1 MALPEIATPIYT
13 LTIPS
18 TKKRVKYRPFLV
30 KEQKLLIL
38 AMENEDQEQILDA
51 ITNTIKACLITKL
64 DMSTLALFD
73 IEYLFLQIRA
83 RSISEE
89 IEMRVTCADD
99 GETTVDVKFMVDDV
113 KVNFPKGHTN
123 IIKLDDD
130 LTIEMQYPDLDYFA
144 KINFMDEKVD
154 EYELVA
160 KCIKRVYVGEDD
172 FTSDSLDESKAW
184 VEGLTNNQFEKIQSF
199 FETMP
204 TLRHVLK
211 VKNPKTKVAN
221 EVVLEGL
228 SDFFVQPSFTRA
240 S

>member
-1 MALPEIATPIYT
+1 MPLPEIATPTYT

-51 ITNTIKACLITKL
+51 ITNPIKACLITNV
-64 DMSTLALFD
+64 DMATLALFD

-123 IIKLDDD
+123 IIELDND

-172 FTSDSLDESKAW
+172 FTSDSLDESKEW

-211 VKNPKTKVAN
+211 VKNPKTKVVN

-228 SDFFVQPSFTRA
+228 SDFFV
-240 S
+240 

>member
-18 TKKRVKYRPFLV
+18 TKKKVKYRPFLV
-30 KEQKLLIL
+30 KEQKILIL

-51 ITNTIKACLITKL
+51 ITNTIKACLITKV
-64 DMSTLALFD
+64 DMATLALFD

-123 IIKLDDD
+123 IVKLDND
-130 LTIEMQYPDLDYFA
+130 LTIEMQYPDLDYFT

-184 VEGLTNNQFEKIQSF
+184 VEGLTNNQFEKIQQF

-211 VKNPKTKVAN
+211 VKNPKTKVTN

-228 SDFFVQPSFTRA
+228 SDFFV
-240 S
+240 

>member
-18 TKKRVKYRPFLV
+18 TKKKVKYRPFLV

-38 AMENEDQEQILDA
+38 ARENEDQEQILDA
-51 ITNTIKACLITKL
+51 ITNTIKACLITKV
-64 DMSTLALFD
+64 DMATLALFD

-123 IIKLDDD
+123 IIKLNDD

-184 VEGLTNNQFEKIQSF
+184 VE
-199 FETMP
+199 
-204 TLRHVLK
+204 
-211 VKNPKTKVAN
+211 
-221 EVVLEGL
+221 
-228 SDFFVQPSFTRA
+228 
-240 S
+240 

>member
-13 LTIPS
+13 LTVPS

-38 AMENEDQEQILDA
+38 ALENDDQEQILDA
-51 ITNTIKACLITKL
+51 ITKTIQNCLHTKINVA
-64 DMSTLALFD
+64 DMALFD
-73 IEYLFLQIRA
+73 IEYLFLHIRA

-89 IEMRVTCADD
+89 IEMKVTCADD

-130 LTIEMQYPDLDYFA
+130 LTVEMKYPDLEYFT
-144 KINFMDEKVD
+144 KVNFIGTDPD
-154 EYELVA
+154 PYELVA
-160 KCIKRVYVGEDD
+160 KCIKRVYVGEEDY
-172 FTSDSLDESKAW
+172 SADSVEESKKW
-184 VEGLTNNQFEKIQSF
+184 VEGLTNNQFDKLQTF

-204 TLRHVLK
+204 SLRHVLK
-211 VKNPKTKVAN
+211 VKNPKTKKSN
-221 EVVLEGL
+221 EVILEGL
-228 SDFFVQPSFTRA
+228 SDFFA
-240 S
+240 

>member
-1 MALPEIATPIYT
+1 MALPEIATPTYT

-18 TKKRVKYRPFLV
+18 TKKKVKYRPFLV

-51 ITNTIKACLITKL
+51 ITNTIKSCLITKI
-64 DMSTLALFD
+64 DMATLALFD

-123 IIKLDDD
+123 IIKLDDN

-172 FTSDSLDESKAW
+172 FTSDSLDESKEW

-211 VKNPKTKVAN
+211 VKNPKTKVVN

-228 SDFFVQPSFTRA
+228 SDFFV
-240 S
+240 

>member
-1 MALPEIATPIYT
+1 MALPEIATPTYT

-51 ITNTIKACLITKL
+51 ITNTIKACLITKI
-64 DMSTLALFD
+64 DMTTLALFD

-123 IIKLDDD
+123 IIQLSDD

-184 VEGLTNNQFEKIQSF
+184 VEGLTNSQFEKIQSF

-211 VKNPKTKVAN
+211 VKNPKTKVVN

-228 SDFFVQPSFTRA
+228 SDFFV
-240 S
+240 

>member
-1 MALPEIATPIYT
+1 MALPEIATPTYT

-18 TKKRVKYRPFLV
+18 TKKKVKYRPFLV
-30 KEQKLLIL
+30 KEQKILIL

-51 ITNTIKACLITKL
+51 ITNTIKACLITKV
-64 DMSTLALFD
+64 DMATLALFD

-89 IEMRVTCADD
+89 IEMRVTCGDD

-113 KVNFPKGHTN
+113 KVNFPKGHSN

-130 LTIEMQYPDLDYFA
+130 LTIEMKYPDLEYFTQV
-144 KINFMDEKVD
+144 NFVGGEPDP
-154 EYELVA
+154 YELVA

-172 FTSDSLDESKAW
+172 YTPDSVDESRKW
-184 VEGLTNNQFEKIQSF
+184 LEGLTNQQFDKIQVF

-204 TLRHVLK
+204 SLRHVLK
-211 VKNPKTKVAN
+211 VKNPKTKVSN

-228 SDFFVQPSFTRA
+228 SDFFA
-240 S
+240 

>member
-1 MALPEIATPIYT
+1 MALPEIATPTYT

-18 TKKRVKYRPFLV
+18 TKKKVKYRPFLV
-30 KEQKLLIL
+30 KEQKILIL

-51 ITNTIKACLITKL
+51 ITNTIKACLITKI
-64 DMSTLALFD
+64 DMATLALFD

-123 IIKLDDD
+123 IVKLDGD
-130 LTIEMQYPDLDYFA
+130 LTIEMQYPDLDYFT

-211 VKNPKTKVAN
+211 VKNPKTKVTN

-228 SDFFVQPSFTRA
+228 SDFFV
-240 S
+240 

>member
-1 MALPEIATPIYT
+1 MALPEIATPTYT

-18 TKKRVKYRPFLV
+18 TKKKVKYRPFLV

-51 ITNTIKACLITKL
+51 ITNTIKACLITKI
-64 DMSTLALFD
+64 DMATLALFD

-123 IIKLDDD
+123 IIKLNDD

-172 FTSDSLDESKAW
+172 FTSDSLDESKEW

-211 VKNPKTKVAN
+211 VKNPKTKVVN

-228 SDFFVQPSFTRA
+228 SDFFV
-240 S
+240 

>member
-1 MALPEIATPIYT
+1 MPLPEIATPIYT
-13 LTIPS
+13 LTLPS
-18 TKKRVKYRPFLV
+18 TKKKIKYRPFLV

-51 ITNTIKACLITKL
+51 ITNTIQACLLTKIDVK
-64 DMSTLALFD
+64 DMALFD
-73 IEYLFLQIRA
+73 IEYLFMQIRA

-89 IEMRVTCADD
+89 VEMKVTCQDD
-99 GETTVDVKFMVDDV
+99 GETTVDIKFMVDDI
-113 KVNFPKGHTN
+113 KVEFPKGHTN
-123 IIKLDDD
+123 IIKLTDD
-130 LTIEMQYPDLDYFA
+130 LTVEMKYPDIDYFT
-144 KINFMDEKVD
+144 KVNFMEKVPD

-211 VKNPKTKVAN
+211 VKNPKTKVVN

-228 SDFFVQPSFTRA
+228 SDFFV
-240 S
+240 

>member
-1 MALPEIATPIYT
+1 MALPEIATPTYT

-18 TKKRVKYRPFLV
+18 TKKKVKYRPFLV

-51 ITNTIKACLITKL
+51 ITNTIKACLITNV
-64 DMSTLALFD
+64 DMATLALFD

-123 IIKLDDD
+123 IIKLDDN
-130 LTIEMQYPDLDYFA
+130 LTIEMQDPDLDYFA

-160 KCIKRVYVGEDD
+160 KCIKRVYVG
-172 FTSDSLDESKAW
+172 
-184 VEGLTNNQFEKIQSF
+184 
-199 FETMP
+199 
-204 TLRHVLK
+204 
-211 VKNPKTKVAN
+211 
-221 EVVLEGL
+221 
-228 SDFFVQPSFTRA
+228 
-240 S
+240 

>member
-1 MALPEIATPIYT
+1 MPLPEIATPVYT
-13 LTIPS
+13 LTVPS

-38 AMENEDQEQILDA
+38 ALENDDQEQILDA
-51 ITNTIKACLITKL
+51 ITKTIQNCLHTKIKVE
-64 DMSTLALFD
+64 DMALFD

-89 IEMRVTCADD
+89 IEMKVTCADD

-123 IIKLDDD
+123 VIKIDDD
-130 LTIEMQYPDLDYFA
+130 LTVEMKYPDLDYFT
-144 KINFMDEKVD
+144 KVNFIGEEPDA
-154 EYELVA
+154 YELVA

-172 FTSDSLDESKAW
+172 YTADSVEESKKW
-184 VEGLTNNQFEKIQSF
+184 VEGLTNAQFDKIQAF

-228 SDFFVQPSFTRA
+228 SDFFA
-240 S
+240 

>member
-30 KEQKLLIL
+30 KEQKILIL

-51 ITNTIKACLITKL
+51 ITNTIKSCLITKV
-64 DMSTLALFD
+64 DMTTLALFD

-113 KVNFPKGHTN
+113 KVNYPKGHTN
-123 IIKLDDD
+123 IIELSDD

-172 FTSDSLDESKAW
+172 FTSDSLDESKEW

-211 VKNPKTKVAN
+211 VKNPKTKVTN

-228 SDFFVQPSFTRA
+228 SDFFV
-240 S
+240 

>member
-18 TKKRVKYRPFLV
+18 TKKKVKYRPFLV

-51 ITNTIKACLITKL
+51 ITNTIKACLITKI
-64 DMSTLALFD
+64 DMATLALFD

-123 IIKLDDD
+123 IIKLNDD

-172 FTSDSLDESKAW
+172 FTSDSLDESKEW

-211 VKNPKTKVAN
+211 VKNPKTKVVN

-228 SDFFVQPSFTRA
+228 SDFFV
-240 S
+240 

>member
-1 MALPEIATPIYT
+1 MPLPEIATPVYT
-13 LTIPS
+13 LTVPS

-38 AMENEDQEQILDA
+38 ALENDDQEQILDA
-51 ITNTIKACLITKL
+51 ITKTIQNCLHTKIKVE
-64 DMSTLALFD
+64 DMALFD

-89 IEMRVTCADD
+89 IEMKVTCADD

-123 IIKLDDD
+123 VIKLNDE
-130 LTIEMQYPDLDYFA
+130 LTVEMKYPDLEYFT
-144 KINFMDEKVD
+144 KINFVGEEPDP
-154 EYELVA
+154 YQLVA

-172 FTSDSLDESKAW
+172 FTADSVEESAKW
-184 VEGLTNNQFEKIQSF
+184 VESLTSAQFDMIQAF

-204 TLRHVLK
+204 SLRHVLK

-228 SDFFVQPSFTRA
+228 SDFFA
-240 S
+240 

>member
-13 LTIPS
+13 LTVPS
-18 TKKRVKYRPFLV
+18 SKKRVKYRPFLV

-38 AMENEDQEQILDA
+38 ALENDDQEQILDA
-51 ITNTIKACLITKL
+51 ITKTIQNCLHTKINVT
-64 DMSTLALFD
+64 DMALFD

-89 IEMRVTCADD
+89 IEMKVTCADD

-113 KVNFPKGHTN
+113 KVNFPKGHSN

-130 LTIEMQYPDLDYFA
+130 LTIEMKYPDLEYFTQV
-144 KINFMDEKVD
+144 NFVGGEPDP
-154 EYELVA
+154 YELVA
-160 KCIKRVYVGEDD
+160 KCIKRVYVGEED
-172 FTSDSLDESKAW
+172 FTADSVEESAKW
-184 VEGLTNNQFEKIQSF
+184 VESLTSAQFDMIQAF

-204 TLRHVLK
+204 SLRHVLK
-211 VKNPKTKVAN
+211 VKNPKTKKVN

-228 SDFFVQPSFTRA
+228 SDFFA
-240 S
+240 

>member
-13 LTIPS
+13 LTVPS

-38 AMENEDQEQILDA
+38 ALENDDQEQILDA
-51 ITNTIKACLITKL
+51 ITKTIQNCLHTKIKVE
-64 DMSTLALFD
+64 DMALFD

-89 IEMRVTCADD
+89 IEMKVTCADD

-123 IIKLDDD
+123 VIKIDDD
-130 LTIEMQYPDLDYFA
+130 LTVEMKYPDLEYFT
-144 KINFMDEKVD
+144 KVNFIGEEPDA
-154 EYELVA
+154 YELVA

-172 FTSDSLDESKAW
+172 YTADSVEESKKW
-184 VEGLTNNQFEKIQSF
+184 VEGLTNAQFDKIQAF

-228 SDFFVQPSFTRA
+228 SDFFA
-240 S
+240 

>member
-228 SDFFVQPSFTRA
+228 SDFFV
-240 S
+240 

>member
-1 MALPEIATPIYT
+1 MALPEIATPTYT

-18 TKKRVKYRPFLV
+18 TKKKVKYRPFLV
-30 KEQKLLIL
+30 KEQKILIL

-51 ITNTIKACLITKL
+51 ITNTIKACLITKI
-64 DMSTLALFD
+64 DMATLALFD

-123 IIKLDDD
+123 IVKLDGD
-130 LTIEMQYPDLDYFA
+130 LTIEMQYPDLDYFT

-184 VEGLTNNQFEKIQSF
+184 VEGLTNNQFEKIQQF

-211 VKNPKTKVAN
+211 VKNPKTKVVN

-228 SDFFVQPSFTRA
+228 SDFFV
-240 S
+240 

>member
-1 MALPEIATPIYT
+1 MALPEIATPTYT

-18 TKKRVKYRPFLV
+18 TKKKVKYRPFLV

-51 ITNTIKACLITKL
+51 ITNTIKACLITKV
-64 DMSTLALFD
+64 DMATLALFD

-89 IEMRVTCADD
+89 IEMKVTCADD

-123 IIKLDDD
+123 IIELDDD

-211 VKNPKTKVAN
+211 VKNPKTKVVN

-228 SDFFVQPSFTRA
+228 SDFFA
-240 S
+240 

>member
-1 MALPEIATPIYT
+1 MALPEIATPTYT

-51 ITNTIKACLITKL
+51 ITNTIKACLITKV
-64 DMSTLALFD
+64 DMATLALFD

-89 IEMRVTCADD
+89 IEMRVTCGDD

-123 IIKLDDD
+123 IIKLDDN

-211 VKNPKTKVAN
+211 VKNPKTKVVN

-228 SDFFVQPSFTRA
+228 SDFFV
-240 S
+240 

>member
-1 MALPEIATPIYT
+1 MPLPEIATPIYT
-13 LTIPS
+13 LTLPS
-18 TKKRVKYRPFLV
+18 TKKKIKYRPFLV

-51 ITNTIKACLITKL
+51 ITNTIQACLLTKIDVK
-64 DMSTLALFD
+64 DMALFD
-73 IEYLFLQIRA
+73 IEYLFMQIRA

-89 IEMRVTCADD
+89 VEMKVTCQDD
-99 GETTVDVKFMVDDV
+99 GETTVDIKFMVDDI

-123 IIKLDDD
+123 IIKLTDD
-130 LTIEMQYPDLDYFA
+130 LTVEMKYPDIDYFT
-144 KINFMDEKVD
+144 KINFMEETPD

-172 FTSDSLDESKAW
+172 YTSDSLEESKAW
-184 VEGLTNNQFEKIQSF
+184 VEGLTNQQFEKIQQF

-211 VKNPKTKVAN
+211 VKNPKTKVVN

-228 SDFFVQPSFTRA
+228 SDFFV
-240 S
+240 

>member
-18 TKKRVKYRPFLV
+18 TKKKVKYRPFLV

-51 ITNTIKACLITKL
+51 ITNTIKACLITKI
-64 DMSTLALFD
+64 DMATLALFD

-123 IIKLDDD
+123 IIKLSDD

-204 TLRHVLK
+204 TLRHILK
-211 VKNPKTKVAN
+211 VKNPKTKVVN

-228 SDFFVQPSFTRA
+228 SDFFV
-240 S
+240 

>member
-1 MALPEIATPIYT
+1 MPLPEIATPVYT
-13 LTIPS
+13 LTVPS

-38 AMENEDQEQILDA
+38 ALENDDQEQILDA
-51 ITNTIKACLITKL
+51 ITKTIQNCLHTKIKVE
-64 DMSTLALFD
+64 DMALFD

-89 IEMRVTCADD
+89 IEMKVTCADD
-99 GETTVDVKFMVDDV
+99 GETTIDVKFMVDDV

-130 LTIEMQYPDLDYFA
+130 LTVEMKYPDLEYFT
-144 KINFMDEKVD
+144 KVNFIGEEPDA
-154 EYELVA
+154 YELVA

-172 FTSDSLDESKAW
+172 YTADSVEESKKW
-184 VEGLTNNQFEKIQSF
+184 VEGLTNAQFDKIQAF

-204 TLRHVLK
+204 SLRHVLK

-228 SDFFVQPSFTRA
+228 SDFFA
-240 S
+240 

>member
-1 MALPEIATPIYT
+1 MALPEIATPTYT

-18 TKKRVKYRPFLV
+18 TKKKVKYRPFLV

-51 ITNTIKACLITKL
+51 ITNTIKACLITKI
-64 DMSTLALFD
+64 DMATLALFD

-123 IIKLDDD
+123 IIKLSDD

-172 FTSDSLDESKAW
+172 FTSDSLDESKEW

-211 VKNPKTKVAN
+211 VKNPKTKVVN

-228 SDFFVQPSFTRA
+228 SDFFV
-240 S
+240 

>member
-1 MALPEIATPIYT
+1 MALPEIATPTYT

-18 TKKRVKYRPFLV
+18 TKKKVKYRPFLV
-30 KEQKLLIL
+30 KEQKILIL

-51 ITNTIKACLITKL
+51 ITNTIKSCLITKV
-64 DMSTLALFD
+64 DMTTLALFD

-123 IIKLDDD
+123 IIELDND

-184 VEGLTNNQFEKIQSF
+184 VEGLTNNQFEKIQQF

-211 VKNPKTKVAN
+211 VKNPKTKVVN

-228 SDFFVQPSFTRA
+228 SDFFV
-240 S
+240 

>member
-13 LTIPS
+13 LTVPS
-18 TKKRVKYRPFLV
+18 SKKRVKYRPFLV

-38 AMENEDQEQILDA
+38 ALENDDQEQILDA
-51 ITNTIKACLITKL
+51 ITKTIQNCLHTKIKVE
-64 DMSTLALFD
+64 DMALFD

-89 IEMRVTCADD
+89 IEMKVTCADD

-123 IIKLDDD
+123 VIKIDDD
-130 LTIEMQYPDLDYFA
+130 LTVEMKYPDLDYFT
-144 KINFMDEKVD
+144 KVNFIGEEPDA
-154 EYELVA
+154 YELVA

-172 FTSDSLDESKAW
+172 YTADSVEESKKW
-184 VEGLTNNQFEKIQSF
+184 VEGLTNAQFDKIQAF

-228 SDFFVQPSFTRA
+228 SDFFA
-240 S
+240 

>member
-18 TKKRVKYRPFLV
+18 TKKKVKYRPFLV
-30 KEQKLLIL
+30 KEQKILIL

-51 ITNTIKACLITKL
+51 ITNTIKSCLITKV
-64 DMSTLALFD
+64 DMTTLALFD

-113 KVNFPKGHTN
+113 KVNYPKGHTN
-123 IIKLDDD
+123 IIELSDN

-184 VEGLTNNQFEKIQSF
+184 VEGLTNNQFEKIQQF

-211 VKNPKTKVAN
+211 VKNPKTKVTN
-221 EVVLEGL
+221 EVILEGL
-228 SDFFVQPSFTRA
+228 SDFFV
-240 S
+240 

>member
-18 TKKRVKYRPFLV
+18 TKKKVKYRPFLV
-30 KEQKLLIL
+30 KEQKILIL

-51 ITNTIKACLITKL
+51 ITNTIKACLITKI
-64 DMSTLALFD
+64 DMTTLALFD

-211 VKNPKTKVAN
+211 VKNPKTKVVN

-228 SDFFVQPSFTRA
+228 SDFFV
-240 S
+240 

>member
-1 MALPEIATPIYT
+1 MALPEIATPTYT

-18 TKKRVKYRPFLV
+18 TKKKVKYRPFLV

-51 ITNTIKACLITKL
+51 ITNTIKACLITKI
-64 DMSTLALFD
+64 DMATLALFD

-123 IIKLDDD
+123 IIKLDDN

-211 VKNPKTKVAN
+211 VKNPKTKVVN

-228 SDFFVQPSFTRA
+228 SDFFV
-240 S
+240 

>member
-18 TKKRVKYRPFLV
+18 TKKKVKYRPFLV

-51 ITNTIKACLITKL
+51 ITNTIKACLITKV
-64 DMSTLALFD
+64 DMATLALFD

-123 IIKLDDD
+123 IIELNDE

-184 VEGLTNNQFEKIQSF
+184 VEGLTNSQFEKIQSF

-204 TLRHVLK
+204 SLRHVLK
-211 VKNPKTKVAN
+211 VKNPKTKVVN

-228 SDFFVQPSFTRA
+228 SDFFA
-240 S
+240 